1 MTLAHR
7 LRSSLLDRL
16 VPPIRIDDAGG
27 IAYVA
32 YYTHKTTLIEG
43 RAACPLLD
51 PLIRQRRAH
60 RYTHILLGR
69 VSRQETVPSNQVP
82 RSLKWLEFGCSLL
95 FWERH
100 DVTDYRFI
108 TRLLTLQLCTPKRHR
123 RLHALR
129 SFLLARY
136 FALKFRNIAS
146 ACDCAYVICYYDAIM
161 LGVVRAFRRL
171 GKPVWDVQHGHLGA
185 THDAYNNS
193 NAYSI
198 GSNFQ
203 PTGFVVWDKSFGE
216 YLEATLGARWESTE
230 YLHLR
235 AVPQAAVRDTKPTI
249 LYSLQW
255 DTLPAQ
261 EVLAAVRHF
270 SNAQWIFR
278 LHPYQRRPPPELDVL
293 RSLPNAS
300 LVDSSEPLAT
310 ALLRCDLHL
319 THNSSVVHE
328 AAALGKPSLFLDP
341 QLVQRFAPEIDKGL
355 AGFVRLGELTDALDK
370 FLETRTSTSP
380 REAPTKR
387 GTAER
392 L

>member
-1 MTLAHR
+1 MALGGR
-7 LRSSLLDRL
+7 LRSWLLERL
-16 VPPIRIDDAGG
+16 VPPIRIANAGG
-27 IAYVA
+27 IAYFA
-32 YYTHKTTLIEG
+32 YYTHKKTVIEG

-69 VSRQETVPSNQVP
+69 VSRPEAVPSIQVP
-82 RSLKWLEFGCSLL
+82 RSLNWLEFACSLL
-95 FWERH
+95 FFERH

-108 TRLLTLQLCTPKRHR
+108 TRLITPQLCTPKRHR

-171 GKPVWDVQHGHLGA
+171 DKPVWDVQHGHLGA

-193 NAYSI
+193 SAYALR
-198 GSNFQ
+198 SNFQ

-216 YLEATLGARWESTE
+216 YLETRLGARWESTE

-235 AVPQAAVRDTKPTI
+235 ALPQPAVRHTKPTI

-255 DTLPAQ
+255 DALPSQ
-261 EVLAAVRHF
+261 EVLAAVRRF
-270 SNAQWIFR
+270 SNMQWIFR
-278 LHPYQRRPPPELDVL
+278 LHPYQPTAPPELNVL

-300 LVDSSEPLAT
+300 LVDSSEPLAA

-319 THNSSVVHE
+319 TYNSSVVHE

-355 AGFVRLGELTDALDK
+355 ADFVGAGELTDALDK
-370 FLETRTSTSP
+370 FLKLPASTP
-380 REAPTKR
+380 PHEA
-387 GTAER
+387 
-392 L
+392 